1 MPQTIEFVKTTPIT
15 NIVVDLEKILSDIC
29 NATGLTLNNENFPA
43 LTISGSPS
51 GSLIDAATLDGKLP
65 SYYDITL
72 RSISDLR
79 DVDTTNI
86 SDGYILTWNED
97 ELKWK
102 AVEPLT
108 RLNDILDIQI
118 TNPSNNDILIY
129 DYNTESWINST
140 LSAAGISTVDHL
152 HDNRYLKLTGGTI
165 TGNLTVNE
173 SLKVNN
179 ISALS
184 DHLTIGNNLTV
195 NGGLTVNNNLVTNG
209 GLSVSGSSTINGS
222 LTVSNDLTINGNI
235 TTAGNLKIT
244 GSTKVGGSFYSG
256 TTSPSNTTRLNYDG
270 YFYATRVYNAVYNDY
285 AECFESNGL
294 VYNEIVNRIVEIGSD
309 KKLKLANEES
319 KGVIGVVSDSYGF
332 LLNGSEEEIRDGLKI
347 PVGLVGTLFVDA
359 EDMVDD
365 QFMNRFVCSGK
376 DGKARIVPVGEVY
389 KYEGSI
395 VGKIININ
403 KEKNQYKIIISLR

>member
-1 MPQTIEFVKTTPIT
+1 MTQRIIINKSVPIT
-15 NIVVDLEKILSDIC
+15 NIVTDIENLLSE
-29 NATGLTLNNENFPA
+29 LTNYISIQLADENYPA
-43 LTISGSPS
+43 LTISGTPDTSQV
-51 GSLIDAATLDGKLP
+51 DAATLGGELP

-72 RSISDLR
+72 HSISDLR

-102 AVEPLT
+102 AVELVT

-118 TNPSNNDILIY
+118 TDPSDNDVLIY

-140 LSAAGISTVDHL
+140 LSAAGIATTDHL

-184 DHLTIGNNLTV
+184 NYLTIGNDLTV

-285 AECFESNGL
+285 AECFDTCISYVNSK
-294 VYNEIVNRIVEIGSD
+294 NRIVELKDNVATIASPESTAIIG
-309 KKLKLANEES
+309 
-319 KGVIGVVSDSYGF
+319 IVSDSYGYI
-332 LLNGSEEEIRDGLKI
+332 LNGTEEDIISGYKLPI
-347 PVGLVGTLFVDA
+347 AMAGTVMVDA
-359 EDMVDD
+359 ETLIKDTDM
-365 QFMNRFVCSGK
+365 NCFVCAGVE
-376 DGKARIVPVGEVY
+376 GKARVIPKGEAY
-389 KYEGSI
+389 MYEGKI
-395 VGKIININ
+395 VGKIIALD
-403 KEKNQYKIIISLR
+403 KSRNQYKIMVGLR

>member
-29 NATGLTLNNENFPA
+29 NVTGLTLNNENFPA

-51 GSLIDAATLDGKLP
+51 GSLIDAATLGGELP

-72 RSISDLR
+72 HSISDLR

-102 AVEPLT
+102 AVELVT

-129 DYNTESWINST
+129 DYNTENWINST
-140 LSAAGISTVDHL
+140 LSAARISTVDHL

-184 DHLTIGNNLTV
+184 SHLTIGNNLTV
-195 NGGLTVNNNLVTNG
+195 NG

-244 GSTKVGGSFYSG
+244 GSTKIGGSFYSG

-285 AECFESNGL
+285 AECFDTCISYVNSK
-294 VYNEIVNRIVEIGSD
+294 NRIVELKDNVAIIASPESIAIIG
-309 KKLKLANEES
+309 
-319 KGVIGVVSDSYGF
+319 IVSDSYGYI
-332 LLNGSEEEIRDGLKI
+332 LNGTEEDIISGYKI
-347 PVGLVGTLFVDA
+347 PIAMAGTVMVDA
-359 EDMVDD
+359 ETLIKDTDM
-365 QFMNRFVCSGK
+365 NCFVCAGV
-376 DGKARIVPVGEVY
+376 DGKARVIPKGEAY
-389 KYEGSI
+389 MYEGKI
-395 VGKIININ
+395 VGKIVALD
-403 KEKNQYKIIISLR
+403 KSSNQYKIIVGLR

>member
-29 NATGLTLNNENFPA
+29 NVTGLTLNNENFPA

-72 RSISDLR
+72 HSISDLR

-102 AVEPLT
+102 AVELVT

-129 DYNTESWINST
+129 DYNTENWINST

-152 HDNRYLKLTGGTI
+152 HDNRYLKLTGGT
-165 TGNLTVNE
+165 LT
-173 SLKVNN
+173 
-179 ISALS
+179 
-184 DHLTIGNNLTV
+184 
-195 NGGLTVNNNLVTNG
+195 
-209 GLSVSGSSTINGS
+209 GS
-222 LTVSNDLTINGNI
+222 LTASYNFRVTG
-235 TTAGNLKIT
+235 TAKESGY
-244 GSTKVGGSFYSG
+244 FYAG
-256 TTSPSNTTRLNYDG
+256 ATAPTNTTRLNYDG
-270 YFYATRVYNAVYNDY
+270 YLYATRVYNAIYNDY

-347 PVGLVGTLFVDA
+347 PVGLVGTLYVDS
-359 EDMVDD
+359 EDIVDD
-365 QFMNRFVCSGK
+365 KNIHRFVCSGK
-376 DGKARIVPVGEVY
+376 DGKARVIPKGKAH
-389 KYEGSI
+389 KYEGCV
-395 VGKIININ
+395 VGKIIGVN

>member
-29 NATGLTLNNENFPA
+29 NVTGLTLNNENFPA

-51 GSLIDAATLDGKLP
+51 GSSIDAATLDGKLP

-72 RSISDLR
+72 HSISDLR

-102 AVEPLT
+102 AVEPVT

-118 TNPSNNDILIY
+118 TDPSHNDILIY

-140 LSAAGISTVDHL
+140 LGYAGIAASNHDH
-152 HDNRYLKLTGGTI
+152 DSVYLKLSGGT
-165 TGNLTVNE
+165 LT
-173 SLKVNN
+173 
-179 ISALS
+179 
-184 DHLTIGNNLTV
+184 
-195 NGGLTVNNNLVTNG
+195 
-209 GLSVSGSSTINGS
+209 GS
-222 LTVSNDLTINGNI
+222 LTASYNFRVTG
-235 TTAGNLKIT
+235 TAKESGY
-244 GSTKVGGSFYSG
+244 FYAG
-256 TTSPSNTTRLNYDG
+256 ATAPTNTTRLNYDG
-270 YFYATRVYNAVYNDY
+270 YLYATRVYNAIYNDY
-285 AECFESNGL
+285 AECFNSNGL

-332 LLNGSEEEIRDGLKI
+332 LLNGSEEEIRNGSKI
-347 PVGLVGTLFVDA
+347 PVGLAGTLYVDS
-359 EDMVDD
+359 EEVVDEK
-365 QFMNRFVCSGK
+365 NIHRFVCSGK
-376 DGKARIVPVGEVY
+376 DGKARVIPKGKAY
-389 KYEGSI
+389 KYEGCI
-395 VGKIININ
+395 VGKIIGVN